1 MTYNAQELRHKI
13 TFDRLETVVDE
24 DTGYRTEEWVPIAA
38 AFARM
43 DPMVGRERLLSEA
56 VRSEEVTKFTTRWI
70 DGITPADRLV
80 HRGEFWNMQS
90 VVDVGGLRREMLI
103 YATKI

>member
-1 MTYNAQELRHKI
+1 MTYNAQQLRHRV
-13 TFDRLETVVDE
+13 TFQRLMQVVDE
-24 DTGYRTEEWVPIAA
+24 ETGYRTEDWVTIGE

-56 VRSEEVTKFTTRWI
+56 IRPEEVTKFTTRWI

-90 VVDVGGLRREMLI
+90 IVDVGGLRREMLI